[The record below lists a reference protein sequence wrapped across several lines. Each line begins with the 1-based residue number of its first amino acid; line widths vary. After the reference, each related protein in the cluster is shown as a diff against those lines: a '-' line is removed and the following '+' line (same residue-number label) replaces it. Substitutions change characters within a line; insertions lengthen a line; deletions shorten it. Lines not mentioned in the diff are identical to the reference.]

1 MPIGNRVGYH
11 NNLVKGISRQGRDI
25 SRDKYIET
33 SRDFY
38 SRLVV
43 SMMSFFSP
51 SWWGGGSFYTL
62 AHLALFVGR
71 TCRSRVLPG
80 YYYYWVHFAMPVD
93 ATGI

>member
-51 SWWGGGSFYTL
+51 SWWGGGLLLYTRSSCL
-62 AHLALFVGR
+62 V
-71 TCRSRVLPG
+71 CRAYLP
-80 YYYYWVHFAMPVD
+80 V
-93 ATGI
+93 